1 MKSPSKAEAKDKMR
15 EVKPWVRRFGRL
27 GYMAKGLVYGMI
39 GVLAALAAFG
49 PGGDMTGTSGVL
61 QSIAEMPFGEVA
73 LWIIGI
79 CLIGYILWDFIKAI
93 KDPENEGTDAKGLI
107 RRTGYFISG
116 VIYTNLAFGAIKLA
130 SHTGDAGGGNSEKT
144 ISAKLMEQP
153 FGEWLVGLVGAI
165 IIGYGVYELYSG
177 VKEKFMSKFKTYEM
191 NDKERKIARLSG
203 KLGLISRG
211 IVLCMVGFFFIRTAY
226 THNPDESKGLGGALT
241 ELASQPFGQFLLAI
255 VAVGLIL
262 YGVYQIIRGRYQ
274 HMNFG
279 YDGK

>member
-1 MKSPSKAEAKDKMR
+1 MNSPSKEEAKDKMK
-15 EVKPWVRRFGRL
+15 EAKPWVRRFGRF
-27 GYMAKGLVYGMI
+27 GYMAKGVVYGMI

-49 PGGDMTGTSGVL
+49 PGGEITGTSGVL
-61 QSIAEMPFGEVA
+61 QSIAEMPFGELV

-79 CLIGYILWDFIKAI
+79 GLIGYILWDFIKAI

-107 RRTGYFISG
+107 KRTGYFISG
-116 VIYTNLAFGAIKLA
+116 IIYSNLAFGAIKLA
-130 SHTGDAGGGNSEKT
+130 SHTGNAGGGNSEKT

-153 FGEWLVGLVGAI
+153 FGVWLVGLVGVI

-191 NDKERKIARLSG
+191 NDKERKIARISG

-211 IVLCMVGFFFIRTAY
+211 IVLSMVGFFFIRTAY
-226 THNPDESKGLGGALT
+226 THNPDESKGLDGALT
-241 ELASQPFGQFLLAI
+241 ELASQPFGKFLLAI
-255 VAVGLIL
+255 IAVGLIL

-274 HMNFG
+274 HMNFDN
-279 YDGK
+279 DGK